1 MQAAGGDQAQSRGGG
16 RDGVQITRRPFRV
29 HRLSQS
35 FRCVHQNIGDDAGV
49 GGAAAG
55 DFRRV
60 MLRRGHGFPPY
71 LQHDAPGPAAFPVF
85 GQRRRFR
92 PGRAAGGV
100 NLDAV
105 AVGAANVG
113 NAGQGAGQVGAG
125 AGAVVN
131 QVETAWV
138 GGKDAGD
145 GVRRRAAVGRSAGLP
160 GQQGVAQQ
168 DAAHQQPRRT
178 RRQCAG
184 DGGHFSR
191 RGEPGNSDVWRGR
204 GHHQTPASPSFSA
217 AICRSRYFC
226 TLPLEVIG

>member
-1 MQAAGGDQAQSRGGG
+1 MQAAGGDQPQTRRGGRYG
-16 RDGVQITRRPFRV
+16 AQITRRPFRV
-29 HRLSQS
+29 QRLSQP

-60 MLRRGHGFPPY
+60 MLRRGHGFPPH

-105 AVGAANVG
+105 AVGAADAG
-113 NAGQGAGQVGAG
+113 DAGQGVCQVGSS

-131 QVETAWV
+131 QVEAARV
-138 GGKDAGD
+138 GGKNAGN
-145 GVRRRAAVGRSAGLP
+145 GLRRRAAVGRSAGLP
-160 GQQGVAQQ
+160 IQQGVAQQ
-168 DAAHQQPRRT
+168 DATHQQPRRT
-178 RRQCAG
+178 RRQRAD